1 MYFKTRKNFN
11 ETKVNYFEYMT
22 YKILNI
28 DKEIK
33 LLKAILYLVISLF

>member
-1 MYFKTRKNFN
+1 MKQNWIILN
-11 ETKVNYFEYMT
+11 MT